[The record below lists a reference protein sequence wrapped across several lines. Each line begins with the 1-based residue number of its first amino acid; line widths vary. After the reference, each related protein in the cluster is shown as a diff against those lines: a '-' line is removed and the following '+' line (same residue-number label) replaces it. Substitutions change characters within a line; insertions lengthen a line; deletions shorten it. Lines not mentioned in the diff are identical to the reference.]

1 MKIFSSLT
9 RSKTRATI
17 TGVVSAAVIASGAGF
32 VYVTAPWESPDHV
45 GEVKPVPVQQWTPEA
60 NTSAEHQAV
69 ENPEANGTG
78 KTIEGIGTGAAPT
91 VDPSLFPADVSGQ
104 AGTRSVPVRPIPL
117 APAAAPMAPVPGNDK
132 GSGDFTALPGTSS
145 GTWGVAGQTGSF
157 TWSYPFSLREAPAGA
172 TPALGISYDSSRVDG
187 LTSSTNNQA
196 SPVGDGWALTGGGQ
210 IQQKFVSCMDQGVA
224 NSYDLCGNPGGQQF
238 TISFGGRSGLV
249 IRDAATGV
257 YKLQNDDNTKLE
269 YLTGAANGTF
279 DGGYWRLT
287 DTSGTQ
293 YWFGVNRIPGW
304 SPGKENNSAD
314 IVPVYGLPGQPCYN
328 SAGFGSSSCMQAYA
342 WNLDYVVDLNGNSQG
357 FFYAQDTNFYKSQAG
372 TGPLRAYHRAS
383 RLARVDYGMRAG
395 TELSTE
401 APIHVNFNYTG
412 RCEGV
417 TGCPTPNGDVP
428 AEFVCASTGTCTTY
442 SPTFFTFYRLQTV
455 ISQSLS
461 VNPAGYGNTD
471 FWTFFHAMPD
481 PGDGTKPALWL
492 GSLIHQ
498 GSNQTSG
505 YGNWVTD
512 PAVVFSGQTLHNR
525 VWATDGLA
533 PFDRYRL
540 STIKTATGASI
551 QVTYKA
557 AECSQTNLP
566 ASPETNTK
574 RCYPQ
579 RWTPTTPIP
588 QPARTDYFNIY
599 PVETVVS
606 KAGPGSA
613 GTVDMVTSYGYVGTP
628 AWKYAA
634 PKYVSGTAGQNIT
647 WSSLAGWSQVKTKVG
662 TAASNPTTVTTYL
675 RGLNGTPSNTTGG
688 LRTDTVT
695 LSDNT
700 VITDSVWFAG
710 QEAEKQ
716 SYAGDGGTLMG
727 TTITVPWASAS
738 TATSTVAL
746 GSAQARHLGTDS
758 VTKKTTTSKSASMRV
773 TQTSTDY
780 DAYGRAIRTSSTGE
794 IGVTGDESCVVT
806 AYADNTS
813 ANILSLPATA
823 DTYAGEC
830 TGTGPNGNLLKA
842 DRALY
847 DASTS
852 AVPGSAGYTAP
863 TKGNPKRSDK
873 ATAVSGTAV
882 TTWAQGPTATFDAL
896 GRVTKS
902 SDTSTGTAR
911 DTTTSYAP
919 ATGLPTTITQTNP
932 MGWVSTVT
940 LDSMRGK
947 PVTKTDPNGKVTS
960 YRYDNSGRVIGEWDP
975 MRPAATNAT
984 PTVETSYSLSQTDP
998 SWVKT
1003 VTIAGNGVPVPSY
1016 TIYDGLG
1023 RVRQTQNLSPGGG
1036 KILTDTWYDSRGAK
1050 STVNNNYFTS
1060 GAPDGVLVIPQL
1072 AVPSS
1077 TKYEYDAAGRPTKV
1091 RAMTGDTQELWATQ
1105 ISYAGLDTTTVTGP
1119 GTESAVKTLVNLDG
1133 NIEARALYH
1142 GTTATG
1148 AADISSYVYDALGQ
1162 LTRMGDGA
1170 NLWTWTYDAAGRETG
1185 AVDPDSGTRSTVYDA
1200 AGRTASTTDAMG
1212 TVTGYVYDTLD
1223 RPTTKTVTVSGGTAK
1238 TLETR
1243 TYDQELKGQPS
1254 SSTRNNGAA
1263 YNQPVTTAFSGYNNA
1278 YQPST
1283 TTVTLPAGLTGFNG
1297 SYTTTQSYSTSG
1309 KLTMAVNP
1317 AIGGLPAETVKY
1329 GYDEFENPS
1338 STWNTNGDQFGGNAQ
1353 YDNLG
1358 FLTTFLQYDA
1368 ATSAG
1373 SGTSNM
1379 TGTNNVYFGWD
1390 AATGRLNSQWTTNNT
1405 RGTISDLGKT
1415 TYTYSAAGKLTA
1427 RELAFSSR
1435 PGVASDYQCYDYDY
1449 ASRLE
1454 AVWTPA
1460 SKACTTAPTSASTSV
1475 TGLGGPAAYAQT
1487 YTYTAAGD
1495 RSQVKRFGASGALA
1509 VTEQYNYTA
1518 PGTAGPHQVD
1528 SIVSTVNGTATTR
1541 TFTWDAAGRMTGRAG
1556 QTLTYTADGLLAT
1569 TTGASTVP
1577 ANPNPGATNGTP
1589 PGPTTGAGSL
1599 GTRYYDAAG
1608 NLVGIVDG
1616 SGTTVTLGS
1625 VTAHS
1630 TPGGVKTATCT
1641 YDFAGKT
1648 VAQRTA
1654 AGGVV
1659 KLSLIVGDAVNT
1671 AQTITQPTVG
1681 AGPMTALQRYTDPY
1695 GLARSANLTGTGNNA
1710 YTAAGAATA
1719 GVGSNAANP
1728 NGFGAANGFIAG
1740 LDDTVS
1746 SLTHLG
1752 ARDMDPVTGAFTT
1765 PDPVFHIEKAEGF
1778 TPYSYSWGDPINRSD
1793 PSGLDWWG
1801 DLGKNVGD
1809 FWHDYGGRITEAV
1822 VTVAVAVVVTA
1833 VVATAATACVASV
1846 VCAIGV
1852 GIAIGA
1858 TAAAAGYAA
1867 GVGMDIATGH
1877 EAPTASQF
1885 WGGMGQAALVGGL
1898 TGGAGA
1904 GIGAVAGGMLRSTVI
1919 NSALRTGASA
1929 GSTAGASAASSNLAR
1944 QSLQAAQQETKSIGN
1959 QAAARAATSGPAA
1972 NSSAGAGNV
1981 ANGPR
1986 LNAKLTGEEIAGKDG
2001 HAFDKH
2007 VVGRGEYPGIRTR
2020 PQFAQLIE
2028 NTVATGEQIPLS
2040 QGRTAFWKDGT
2051 VVIRNPNAADGG
2063 TAFRPV
2069 DGYDYFKD
2077 LNPKMWK

>member
-32 VYVTAPWESPDHV
+32 VYVTAPWDSPDHV
-45 GEVKPVPVQQWTPEA
+45 DTVKSVPVKEWTPGTD
-60 NTSAEHQAV
+60 TSTEHHVV

-78 KTIEGIGTGAAPT
+78 KTIQGTGSGVAPT
-91 VDPSLFPADVSGQ
+91 VDPGLFPADVSGQ
-104 AGTRSVPVRPIPL
+104 GGPAGTRSAPVRPIAL
-117 APAAAPMAPVPGNDK
+117 APAAAPLAPVPGNDK

-145 GTWGVAGQTGSF
+145 GSWGVAGQTGSF
-157 TWSYPFSLREAPAGA
+157 TWSYPFSLREAPAGG

-210 IQQKFVSCMDQGVA
+210 IQQKFSSCMDQGVA

-238 TISFGGRSGLV
+238 TVSFGGRSGLV

-279 DGGYWRLT
+279 DGGYWRIT
-287 DTSGTQ
+287 DTNGTQ

-304 SPGKENNSAD
+304 SAGKDNYSAD

-342 WNLDYVVDLNGNSQG
+342 WNLDYVVDTNGNSQG
-357 FFYAQDTNFYKSQAG
+357 FFYTQDTNFYKSQAG
-372 TGPLRAYHRAS
+372 TGPLKAYHRAS
-383 RLARVDYGMRAG
+383 RLTRVDYGMRAG

-401 APIHVNFNYTG
+401 APIHVNFGYTG
-412 RCEGV
+412 RCQGV

-428 AEFVCASTGTCTTY
+428 AEFACASTGTCTTY
-442 SPTFFTFYRLQTV
+442 SPTFFTYYRLQTV

-505 YGNWVTD
+505 SGDWVTD

-551 QVTYKA
+551 QVTYTA
-557 AECSQTNLP
+557 AECSKTNLP
-566 ASPETNTK
+566 VSAETNTM
-574 RCYPQ
+574 RCFPQ

-599 PVETVVS
+599 PVESVVS
-606 KAGPGSA
+606 KAGPGSS
-613 GTVDMVTSYGYVGTP
+613 GGLDVITSYIYDGKP

-647 WSSLAGWSQVKTKVG
+647 WSSLAGWSKVKTTIG
-662 TAASNPTTVTTYL
+662 AGAASANPTTVATYM
-675 RGLNGTPSNTTGG
+675 RGLNGTPSNKTGG
-688 LRTDTVT
+688 LRTDAVT

-710 QEAEKQ
+710 QEVEKQ
-716 SYAGDGGTLMG
+716 NYAGDGGALLG
-727 TTITVPWASAS
+727 TTITVPWASAP
-738 TATSTVAL
+738 TATGTVAT
-746 GSAQARHLGTDS
+746 GAAEARHIGTAS
-758 VTKKTTTSKSASMRV
+758 VTKKATTSKSASMRV
-773 TQTSTDY
+773 SQTSMAY
-780 DAYGRAIRTSSTGE
+780 DTYGRTIRTSTTGE
-794 IGVTGDESCVVT
+794 IGVANDEGCIIT
-806 AYADNTS
+806 AYADNTA
-813 ANILSLPATA
+813 ANILSLPATVN
-823 DTYAGEC
+823 TYAGEC

-842 DRALY
+842 SRNLY

-863 TKGNPKRSDK
+863 AKGNTNRSDT
-873 ATAVSGTAV
+873 ATAVSGTTV
-882 TTWAQGPTATFDAL
+882 SVWAQGPALTVDAL
-896 GRVTKS
+896 GRVIKS
-902 SDTSTGTAR
+902 SDASTGTAR
-911 DTTTSYAP
+911 NTTTTYAP
-919 ATGLPTTITQTNP
+919 ATGLATTVTQTNP
-932 MGWVSTVT
+932 MGWVSTTT

-947 PVTKTDPNGKVTS
+947 PVTKTDPNGKATS
-960 YRYDNSGRVIGEWDP
+960 YRYDTSGRVIGEWDP
-975 MRPAATNAT
+975 MRPIASNPT
-984 PTVETSYSLSQTDP
+984 PTVETSYSVSQTNP

-1003 VTIAGNGVPVPSY
+1003 VTISGNGVPVPSY

-1023 RVRQTQNLSPGGG
+1023 RERQTQNLSPGGG

-1077 TKYEYDAAGRPTKV
+1077 TQYEYDAAGRPTKV
-1091 RAMTGDTQELWATQ
+1091 RSMTNDNQELWATQ
-1105 ISYAGLDTTTVTGP
+1105 TSYTGMDTTTVTGP
-1119 GTESAVKTLVNLDG
+1119 GTEAAVTTIVNLDG
-1133 NIEARALYH
+1133 NTEQRSLFH
-1142 GTTATG
+1142 GTAPTG
-1148 AADISSYVYDALGQ
+1148 VADTSTYIYDRFGQ
-1162 LTRMGDGA
+1162 LARMGDGA
-1170 NLWTWTYDAAGRETG
+1170 NLWTWTYDAADRELSAT
-1185 AVDPDSGTRSTVYDA
+1185 DPDSGTSTTAYDA
-1200 AGRTASTTDAMG
+1200 SGRIASATDSMG
-1212 TVTGYVYDTLD
+1212 TVTGYAYDVLD
-1223 RPTTKTVTVSGGTAK
+1223 RTTAKTVTVSGGTAQ
-1238 TLETR
+1238 TLETH

-1263 YNQPVTTAFSGYNNA
+1263 FDQQVKTTFSGYNNA

-1283 TTVTLPAGLTGFNG
+1283 TTVTLPAGLTGFAG

-1309 KLTMAVNP
+1309 QLIMAVSP

-1329 GYDEFENPS
+1329 GYDEFEHPS
-1338 STWNTNGDQFGGNAQ
+1338 STWNTNGDQFGGSAQ

-1358 FLTTFLQYDA
+1358 FLTSYASYD
-1368 ATSAG
+1368 TNSSGGG
-1373 SGTSNM
+1373 STANM
-1379 TGTNNVYFGWD
+1379 TGTNNTYFGWD

-1435 PGVASDYQCYDYDY
+1435 PGVAADYQCYDYDY

-1460 SKACTTAPTSASTSV
+1460 SKACSTAPTPASSSV

-1487 YTYTAAGD
+1487 YAYTAAGD
-1495 RSQVKRFGASGALA
+1495 RSQVKRFGATGALA
-1509 VTEQYNYTA
+1509 VTEQYSYAA

-1528 SIVSTVNGTATTR
+1528 SIVSTPGTGGAATTQN
-1541 TFTWDAAGRMTGRAG
+1541 FTWDAAGRMTGRAG
-1556 QTLTYTADGLLAT
+1556 QTLAYTPDGVLAT
-1569 TTGASTVP
+1569 TTGTSTVP
-1577 ANPNPGATNGTP
+1577 ANPNPGAGNGTP
-1589 PGPTTGAGSL
+1589 AGPTTGAGSL
-1599 GTRYYDAAG
+1599 GTRFYDASG
-1608 NLVGIVDG
+1608 SLVGIVDG

-1630 TPGGVKTATCT
+1630 TPGGVKTATCS
-1641 YDFAGKT
+1641 YSFVGKT

-1654 AGGVV
+1654 AAGVV
-1659 KLSLIVGDAVNT
+1659 KLSLIVGDSVNT
-1671 AQTITQPTVG
+1671 AQTMTQPTVG
-1681 AGPMTALQRYTDPY
+1681 AGPVSAVQRYTDPF
-1695 GLARSANLTGTGNNA
+1695 GLARGANLTGTGNNA
-1710 YTAAGAATA
+1710 YTAAGAGTA
-1719 GVGSNAANP
+1719 GVGSNAANGS
-1728 NGFGAANGFIAG
+1728 GFGAANGFIDG

-1752 ARDMDPVTGAFTT
+1752 ARDLDPVTGAFTS
-1765 PDPVFHIEKAEGF
+1765 PDPVLDTSNRTQFSAYQYAGN
-1778 TPYSYSWGDPINRSD
+1778 DPINRSD
-1793 PSGLDWWG
+1793 PTGMW
-1801 DLGKNVGD
+1801 D
-1809 FWHDYGGRITEAV
+1809 FWSSLAV
-1822 VTVAVAVVVTA
+1822 VGGVAL
-1833 VVATAATACVASV
+1833 
-1846 VCAIGV
+1846 I
-1852 GIAIGA
+1852 
-1858 TAAAAGYAA
+1858 AA
-1867 GVGMDIATGH
+1867 GVVVG
-1877 EAPTASQF
+1877 
-1885 WGGMGQAALVGGL
+1885 VGGTVG
-1898 TGGAGA
+1898 TGGTGAIAAVPGGQWLVGAGA
-1904 GIGAVAGGMLRSTVI
+1904 ALIGGALIKEGSKNLSFPAPSLQGSNSGAASSSGGGSMSYQPAIHASGDVFISYPTSAVRTVAGGSGGGYLATSLGGTRFTSPAVRQGGQSTGD
-1919 NSALRTGASA
+1919 SRGADTGAA
-1929 GSTAGASAASSNLAR
+1929 LAAQNAIMHAASVEATRKLGMEAQAR
-1944 QSLQAAQQETKSIGN
+1944 NALGQF
-1959 QAAARAATSGPAA
+1959 TSGESADTARGRETHNNYEAA
-1972 NSSAGAGNV
+1972 LGTSYKYN
-1981 ANGPR
+1981 
-1986 LNAKLTGEEIAGKDG
+1986 K
-2001 HAFDKH
+2001 
-2007 VVGRGEYPGIRTR
+2007 
-2020 PQFAQLIE
+2020 
-2028 NTVATGEQIPLS
+2028 QIPGTKLRPDAIDWTNRIVRELKPDTAS
-2040 QGRTAFWKDGT
+2040 TLVKGRTQLEKYRKALEELTKQPWTSYLDIYK
-2051 VVIRNPNAADGG
+2051 
-2063 TAFRPV
+2063 
-2069 DGYDYFKD
+2069 K
-2077 LNPKMWK
+2077 